1 MAGRVTVGEIRRREI
16 LLLDLI
22 KLNHL
27 MDAETAAEDA
37 ARQANKQ

>member
-1 MAGRVTVGEIRRREI
+1 MAGKASVGEIRRREV

-27 MDAETAAEDA
+27 LDAQAAAEA
-37 ARQANKQ
+37 AAYEKGK

>member
-1 MAGRVTVGEIRRREI
+1 MAGRTTVGEVRRREV

-27 MDAETAAEDA
+27 MDAEAAA
-37 ARQANKQ
+37 QAEHLADRK

>member
-1 MAGRVTVGEIRRREI
+1 MAGRATVGEIRRREV

-27 MDAETAAEDA
+27 MDAEAAADA
-37 ARQANKQ
+37 ARQANSK

>member
-1 MAGRVTVGEIRRREI
+1 MASKVTVGEIRRREV

-27 MDAETAAEDA
+27 MDAEAAALEA
-37 ARQANKQ
+37 ASTVNK